1 MNSLLIFG
9 TKYRPRGRKE
19 DGIQRKLNQLIAKSN
34 GKENK
39 QVIKAFLADL
49 LYSELTEIY
58 GQILAD
64 NNIEVFGNMDF
75 EIADS
80 SIDKK
85 RQRIAKIKGNKM
97 LVKLNAVSLPKSALR
112 YIVAHEMAHL
122 ITKKHGKR
130 FWKVMASI
138 YPAYEEGQKLFSR
151 NEEVLKVPLNL
162 K

>member
-9 TKYRPRGRKE
+9 IKYRPRGRKE
-19 DGIQRKLNQLIAKSN
+19 DEIQRKLNQLIAKSN
-34 GKENK
+34 GKGNE

-49 LYSELTEIY
+49 LYSELAEIY
-58 GQILAD
+58 RQILAD
-64 NNIEVFGNMDF
+64 NNIEVFGNLDF
-75 EIADS
+75 EVAD

-138 YPAYEEGQKLFSR
+138 YPAYEEGQRFFSR
-151 NEEVLKVPLNL
+151 NEELLKVPLNL